1 MGDCIP
7 SARESDPAARRSGA
21 LASPLGRRAAKSTAG
36 EGDLRDMRAAAWHR
50 QGIIVLR
57 PEEIDDDWTRQAIC
71 AERYAALLQRLS
83 RIEWIMLSVAGALIA
98 ALATALWKA
107 APVIARLGA

>member
-1 MGDCIP
+1 MT
-7 SARESDPAARRSGA
+7 PAE
-21 LASPLGRRAAKSTAG
+21 T
-36 EGDLRDMRAAAWHR
+36 
-50 QGIIVLR
+50 
-57 PEEIDDDWTRQAIC
+57 EEIDKRLSVHEAIC

-98 ALATALWKA
+98 ALAAALWKA

>member
-1 MGDCIP
+1 MT
-7 SARESDPAARRSGA
+7 PAEA
-21 LASPLGRRAAKSTAG
+21 
-36 EGDLRDMRAAAWHR
+36 
-50 QGIIVLR
+50 
-57 PEEIDDDWTRQAIC
+57 EEIDKRLSVHEAIC

-98 ALATALWKA
+98 ALAAALWNA